1 MNHITENVKLGINK
15 SVKFVWN
22 NLLISII
29 IVFIYLYGLD
39 GEIIKFKLSILL
51 GIYIWL
57 FIKKGLL
64 VTCLFTL
71 LIILLGIYIWF

>member
-1 MNHITENVKLGINK
+1 MNNIAENVKLGINK
-15 SVKFVWN
+15 IGKFVWN

-64 VTCLFTL
+64 MTCLFTF
-71 LIILLGIYIWF
+71 LIILLGIYICF

>member
-39 GEIIKFKLSILL
+39 GEMKKLDILL